1 MDSVGVVIGEV
12 KAKEVDLGGVD
23 FRFGERNI
31 TTVGKANSTFAARY
45 DVGEAK
51 VNGVVSRNDA
61 SNKEKKFSSLSLEK
75 KKKLLIKKKER
86 SDNESRRIWE
96 KEKCVF
102 VFLDF
107 RVVIIK
113 KGEIVEANFIAS

>member
-1 MDSVGVVIGEV
+1 MSDFLLSLLDPVFPLDVDSVGVVIGEV

-75 KKKLLIKKKER
+75 KKKLLIT
-86 SDNESRRIWE
+86 
-96 KEKCVF
+96 
-102 VFLDF
+102 
-107 RVVIIK
+107 K
-113 KGEIVEANFIAS
+113 KGKIGQ

>member
-75 KKKLLIKKKER
+75 KKKLLITKT
-86 SDNESRRIWE
+86 E
-96 KEKCVF
+96 K
-102 VFLDF
+102 
-107 RVVIIK
+107 IP
-113 KGEIVEANFIAS
+113 